1 MGVAHTPPMGWNSW
15 DCYGTTVTEHEVL
28 ANARFLAEHLL
39 PLGWDTVVVDID
51 WSDPTARAHGYN
63 DAAPL
68 CLDAGGRPV
77 PAPGRFPSSADGT
90 GFTALAAQV
99 HALGL
104 RLGVHVLRGIP
115 RRAVELDLPVEGTAW
130 TARDAADTTST
141 CAWNPHNYGLDHTH
155 PAAQAWLDGQV
166 AQLARWG
173 VDYVKVDDML
183 APLHVDAVRAWS
195 LAIERA
201 GRPMVLSL
209 SPGTGVSTHDH
220 ALLAEH
226 GNLWRVCD
234 DLWDRWEDVH
244 ASFARLARWAPLQA
258 PGAWA
263 DADMLP
269 LGRIGIRA
277 ERGED
282 RHSRLTPD
290 EQRTLLT
297 LWVMARSPLMI
308 GGDLPTSDAATIALL
323 ANPAVG
329 HVLRTSVDGREVLR
343 EPDGD
348 GEVVVWTARAGGDE
362 PSATR
367 YAAVFWTGPAPR
379 TCTVAVGALV
389 GHELAARHDWAVRD
403 LWDAAL
409 PVAPRSD
416 PSAPTGALDLL
427 VPAHGVR
434 WVALDPRPRTGQ
446 EGRPAP
452 T

>member
-77 PAPGRFPSSADGT
+77 PAPGRFPRPRTAPASPRSRPRCTRWACGSACT
-90 GFTALAAQV
+90 CCAASP
-99 HALGL
+99 A
-104 RLGVHVLRGIP
+104 RGRAGP
-115 RRAVELDLPVEGTAW
+115 ARRGHRVDRARRGRHDLDVRVE
-130 TARDAADTTST
+130 
-141 CAWNPHNYGLDHTH
+141 PHNYGLDHAH

-244 ASFARLARWAPLQA
+244 ASFARLARWASLQA

-297 LWVMARSPLMI
+297 LWVMARSPLMM

-348 GEVVVWTARAGGDE
+348 GEVVVWTARAGGDDS
-362 PSATR
+362 PATR